1 MRKTLAQECGGLWY
15 SHKWAADLV
24 QRFLA
29 RTVHLFTK
37 LAFEVL
43 VEISG
48 MRYKVAVQINSY
60 LRTLPGQDTE
70 HIPRL
75 MHAEKLR
82 LFSDPPLPHE
92 EVRMLVMKLIARS
105 PKVTTTMGEKVKRLL
120 GRGDTRVYLKWLE

>member
-1 MRKTLAQECGGLWY
+1 MRETLAQECGGLRY
-15 SHKWAADLV
+15 PQKWAADLDR
-24 QRFLA
+24 RFLA

-43 VEISG
+43 VKISG

-92 EVRMLVMKLIARS
+92 EVQMLVMKLIARS
-105 PKVTTTMGEKVKRLL
+105 PNVTTAMGEKVKRLL
-120 GRGDTRVYLKWLE
+120 GRGTHESI